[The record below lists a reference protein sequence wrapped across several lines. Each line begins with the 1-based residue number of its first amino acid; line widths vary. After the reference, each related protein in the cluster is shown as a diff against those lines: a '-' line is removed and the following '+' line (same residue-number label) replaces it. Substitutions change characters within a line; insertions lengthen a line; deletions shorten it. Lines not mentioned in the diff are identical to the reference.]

1 MTPNEQ
7 NQACLGY
14 AMAKKRTFRGK
25 RKNEFR
31 FRFQDEENIKNK
43 NLLILNESQKV
54 FL

>member
-1 MTPNEQ
+1 MPWRKNALVEE
-7 NQACLGY
+7 
-14 AMAKKRTFRGK
+14 RE
-25 RKNEFR
+25 KNEFR

>member
-1 MTPNEQ
+1 MPWRKNALFEE
-7 NQACLGY
+7 
-14 AMAKKRTFRGK
+14 RE
-25 RKNEFR
+25 KNEFR